1 MKMKFSIISSI
12 FFLLL
17 AYSNH
22 AQSFN
27 WAIKN
32 GNNEIDH
39 IYGVTA
45 DVNGNI
51 YTTGSFKGTVDFDPG
66 SGSVLL
72 SAIGESDIFIQK
84 LDASGNL
91 VWAKSMGGSNF
102 DYGIDITV
110 DVNGNVFTTG
120 VFKGTVDFDPGTGT
134 FSLTSNGQYDAFVQ
148 KLNVS
153 GNLEW
158 AISFGGSDF
167 DYGRSI
173 AIDPYGNIYITGSFR
188 NSVDF
193 NPGTGSQVFNSAGG
207 EDIFVL
213 KLNFLGNYVT
223 AKTMGGASNDAANS
237 LAIDNL
243 GFIFITGNYSGTV
256 DFDPGNTTVN
266 LTSLGGTD
274 IFIVKLNLS
283 GSLAFAKSIGGNG
296 NDGGIDITTDQ
307 YGNIFSTG
315 FFSSTADFDPSGN
328 TFNLVSTGY
337 EDVYVLKLNN
347 VGSFNWAKSFGNSDF
362 NRGNS
367 IFTDNNGDV
376 YSSGFFRG
384 SVDIDPGTGNYTLFS
399 EGYQDIFIQKLTTDG
414 DFLFGMPIGGLGDDY
429 ATGVVIDNN
438 QNIIV
443 AGDFQETVDFD
454 PSSGAN
460 VLTSAGDFDGFIVK
474 LGTSSCSPNAISPLY
489 LSLTLDDNCSETS
502 WDIKAP
508 SGLVLF
514 SGGPY
519 NCDPNGGGQQA
530 NSTITDTLYLFLFE
544 CYQFN
549 IYDSNGNGLGAS
561 TSGGTDGH
569 WTLKDPYGITLSS
582 GAGNF
587 GFQDSAQ
594 FYINGEITSIINS
607 KTQANIHFVVYP
619 NPINNEA
626 TIEIITGSNLIDQI
640 IIYDLSGK
648 IVFQKDNISSSKYI
662 FQNNLYDGMYI
673 IGVRSNSKLTY
684 KSIIIN

>member
-134 FSLTSNGQYDAFVQ
+134 FNLTSNGQYDAFVQ

-438 QNIIV
+438 QNS
-443 AGDFQETVDFD
+443 FF
-454 PSSGAN
+454 
-460 VLTSAGDFDGFIVK
+460 F
-474 LGTSSCSPNAISPLY
+474 
-489 LSLTLDDNCSETS
+489 S
-502 WDIKAP
+502 WDF
-508 SGLVLF
+508 GLL
-514 SGGPY
+514 
-519 NCDPNGGGQQA
+519 
-530 NSTITDTLYLFLFE
+530 
-544 CYQFN
+544 
-549 IYDSNGNGLGAS
+549 LG
-561 TSGGTDGH
+561 
-569 WTLKDPYGITLSS
+569 
-582 GAGNF
+582 F
-587 GFQDSAQ
+587 GSWA
-594 FYINGEITSIINS
+594 
-607 KTQANIHFVVYP
+607 
-619 NPINNEA
+619 
-626 TIEIITGSNLIDQI
+626 
-640 IIYDLSGK
+640 
-648 IVFQKDNISSSKYI
+648 
-662 FQNNLYDGMYI
+662 
-673 IGVRSNSKLTY
+673 
-684 KSIIIN
+684 